1 MPQMVANAPV
11 WRFEVADGPNAGAS
25 VTLAPGRYR
34 LGSAAD
40 NDIVLADPAVS
51 ASHAMLELAPGR
63 AGITALAPGVLLQ
76 RRRLRTG
83 GSRPLSPGTLVTLGT
98 TRLHFFGPTGEARA
112 RSLVPITIFLALVS
126 LFGTG
131 IAYKIATPEAVSA
144 EPADPSPLQPGQA
157 TTLANAVAAF
167 RACLVGKELGGVQVS
182 AADGMV
188 LATGS
193 ILPQD
198 RRIWLDAEKWF
209 DARLGDRFALADR
222 VRVMASAELPDV
234 QVAAVAMAPVPNVI
248 TRDGQRYMEGAVLQD
263 GWSIDHITPHEI
275 TLRSGGRKIR
285 ITL

>member
-1 MPQMVANAPV
+1 MPQMVANGPV
-11 WRFEVADGPNAGAS
+11 WRFEVADGPNAGAN

-51 ASHAMLELAPGR
+51 ASHAVLELAPGR

-112 RSLVPITIFLALVS
+112 RSLVPITICLALVS

-131 IAYKIATPEAVSA
+131 IAYKIATPETVSA

-167 RACLVGKELGGVQVS
+167 RARLIGKQLGGVQVS

-209 DARLGDRFALADR
+209 DARLGDRYALADR
-222 VRVMASAELPDV
+222 VRVMAPAELPDV

-248 TRDGQRYMEGAVLQD
+248 TRDGQRYMEGAALQD
-263 GWSIDHITPHEI
+263 GWSIDRITPHEI
-275 TLRSGGRKIR
+275 TLRSGERKIR

>member
-1 MPQMVANAPV
+1 MPQMVASVPV

-63 AGITALAPGVLLQ
+63 AGITALAPGVILQ

-83 GSRPLSPGTLVTLGT
+83 GSRPLTSGTLVTLGT
-98 TRLHFFGPTGEARA
+98 TRLHFSGPAGEAR
-112 RSLVPITIFLALVS
+112 SHGVVPIMICLALVS
-126 LFGTG
+126 LVGTG
-131 IAYKIATPEAVSA
+131 IAYKIAAPEAVSA
-144 EPADPSPLQPGQA
+144 EAADPPALQPGSA
-157 TTLANAVAAF
+157 TTLASAVAAF
-167 RACLVGKELGGVQVS
+167 QAHLVGKALGGVQVS

-188 LATGS
+188 LTTGS

-263 GWSIDHITPHEI
+263 GWSIDRITPHEI

>member
-1 MPQMVANAPV
+1 MPQMVASASI

-63 AGITALAPGVLLQ
+63 AGITALAPGVMLQ

-83 GSRPLSPGTLVTLGT
+83 GSRPLTSGTLVTLGT
-98 TRLHFFGPTGEARA
+98 TRMHFSGPTGEAR
-112 RSLVPITIFLALVS
+112 SHGLVPITICLALVS
-126 LFGTG
+126 LLGTG
-131 IAYKIATPEAVSA
+131 IAYRIATPEAVSA
-144 EPADPSPLQPGQA
+144 EPADPSPAQPGGA
-157 TTLANAVAAF
+157 TTLVNAVTAF
-167 RACLVGKELGGVQVS
+167 RAHLIGKELGGVEVS

-188 LATGS
+188 LATGT

-209 DARLGDRFALADR
+209 DARLGDRYALADR
-222 VRVMASAELPDV
+222 VRVMASAELPDL

-248 TRDGQRYMEGAVLQD
+248 TPDGQRYMAGAVLRD

-275 TLRSGGRKIR
+275 TLRSGARKIR